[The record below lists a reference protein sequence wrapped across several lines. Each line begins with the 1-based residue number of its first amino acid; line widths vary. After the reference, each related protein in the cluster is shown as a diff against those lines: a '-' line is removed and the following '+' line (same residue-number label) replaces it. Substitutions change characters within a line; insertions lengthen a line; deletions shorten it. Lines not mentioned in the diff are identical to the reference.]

1 MVKPY
6 EGNNYIFISYSHRN
20 TAKVLRVMERMQQD
34 GFRIWYDDGI
44 DPGTEWDDNIAA
56 HVDRCRY
63 FIAFISKEYLESEN
77 CKDELNYARDL
88 NKERLLV
95 YLENVELP
103 QGMAMRLNRLQAVH
117 MYTYADPER
126 FFEKLYAAKGIE
138 KCCDGPVPMPRPQPK
153 PQPPKPQ
160 PKPEI
165 KPEPKP
171 QPKPDPKPEPK
182 PQPPKPTPVPNMGG
196 RVFCTSCGIEMSSKN
211 AFCVGCGK
219 PLGKYGAA
227 PKVTGTTTTST
238 GTSAGSGST
247 YVPPK
252 PTPKPAKKKV
262 YRPAA
267 RVISIILY
275 VIAAIALMVALF
287 EDAFILGA
295 AFAYGIFGFMCTV
308 LSRTPKKSKN
318 IFGKYKSMKISV
330 FVIICVVLALL
341 CASCSGM

>member
-6 EGNNYIFISYSHRN
+6 EGDNYIFISYSHRN
-20 TAKVLRVMERMQQD
+20 TNKVMSVMERMQRD
-34 GFRIWYDDGI
+34 GFRLWYDDGI

-56 HVDRCRY
+56 HVDRCKY

-138 KCCDGPVPMPRPQPK
+138 KCCDGPVPVPRTQPK
-153 PQPPKPQ
+153 PQPPKVEPKPEPRPQPQPQ
-160 PKPEI
+160 PKPA
-165 KPEPKP
+165 PRPL
-171 QPKPDPKPEPK
+171 
-182 PQPPKPTPVPNMGG
+182 PPKPAPVPNMGG
-196 RVFCTSCGIEMSSKN
+196 RVFCTGCGIEMSSKN

-238 GTSAGSGST
+238 GTYAPSKS
-247 YVPPK
+247 
-252 PTPKPAKKKV
+252 AKKKP
-262 YRPAA
+262 YRPVA
-267 RVISIILY
+267 RVFAIICY
-275 VIAAIALMVALF
+275 VLAAIGLLVALF
-287 EDAFILGA
+287 EDVFMLGITFCYCIL
-295 AFAYGIFGFMCTV
+295 GFMCSCLT
-308 LSRTPKKSKN
+308 RTPKKSKN
-318 IFGKYKSMKISV
+318 VFGRYKGIRIGV
-330 FVIICVVLALL
+330 FVVICVVLALL
-341 CASCSGM
+341 CASCSGA

>member
-6 EGNNYIFISYSHRN
+6 EGDNYIFISYSHRN
-20 TAKVLRVMERMQQD
+20 TAKVMGVMERMQRD

-56 HVDRCRY
+56 HVDRCKY

-138 KCCDGPVPMPRPQPK
+138 KCCDGPTSVFMP
-153 PQPPKPQ
+153 
-160 PKPEI
+160 

-171 QPKPDPKPEPK
+171 EVKPEPKPEPK
-182 PQPPKPTPVPNMGG
+182 PQPPKPAPVPNVGG
-196 RVFCTSCGIEMSSKN
+196 KVFCTSCGTEMSSKM
-211 AFCVGCGK
+211 AFCVSCGK

-227 PKVTGTTTTST
+227 PKTVEPAKKSTTGTTAATTTKTT
-238 GTSAGSGST
+238 GTTAGSAGT

-252 PTPKPAKKKV
+252 PQPKPAKKIYRRGAKV
-262 YRPAA
+262 TA
-267 RVISIILY
+267 VILY
-275 VIAAIALMVALF
+275 ILAALALLVALIESNVLGLGLLF
-287 EDAFILGA
+287 CYGILG
-295 AFAYGIFGFMCTV
+295 FMFSC
-308 LSRTPKKSKN
+308 LARTPKKSKYM
-318 IFGKYKSMKISV
+318 FGKHKGIKIAV
-330 FVIICVVLALL
+330 FVIICVVLALFCGS
-341 CASCSGM
+341 CAAI